1 MIIESYLNRES
12 NFQNV
17 ELLGLSQEKVFFKKV
32 TLLGEKMNL

>member
-17 ELLGLSQEKVFFKKV
+17 ELLGLSQEKGFFKKV